1 MSILDALR
9 VQKAEQK
16 SVRDLAQLPQQ
27 LIIQMAQRGD
37 IPAEVAPVV
46 INEKARMAK
55 EMANLQAMM
64 AQGGGQQ
71 PTVMEQ
77 AMMTNAQA
85 EAPPRPQAP
94 QAPQGMPQG
103 IPGTM
108 PTPELQAAGVSALPT
123 GQMFNQQNFA
133 GGGIVAFAG
142 EGRSDVSLADIIDQ
156 QQRQDP
162 SFAGMFAPEEAPKDM
177 AGFRRRYA
185 SLADALKEVQEATG
199 PMRGMSAEELAYQE
213 YLSKN
218 KPRSEA
224 EASQSAWM
232 RALEAGLGI
241 MGGTSPYALTNIGKG
256 AETAVKGF
264 SEDVKERRKGELS
277 SMAAAAQQARQKRLE
292 GIEDVK
298 SAQHLLEKDMEAEY
312 RHAVLNKDTD
322 WMRRYNSF
330 LPEIMQQFGTD
341 NPDDPRVKA
350 ATARKVDESI
360 GLAGQ
365 RVSTQQT
372 SIDAQNRR
380 EASNYVEARLGKQAN
395 PEALKMRRLEQED
408 KKNGTN
414 TATAYR
420 DQLFIEAFGRI
431 TRGETLS
438 GPIGGGAK
446 PEAKSE
452 AKGETKPTTLPPA
465 AKAQLKEGFV
475 TTFSN
480 GQKWT
485 LRNGQP
491 EQVQ

>member
-64 AQGGGQQ
+64 SQGGGQQ

-123 GQMFNQQNFA
+123 NQMFNQQNFA

-142 EGRSDVSLADIIDQ
+142 EGRSDVDLGEIISQ

-162 SFAGMFAPEEAPKDM
+162 SFAGMFAPTEQPATEEG
-177 AGFRRRYA
+177 GFRRRYA
-185 SLADALKEVQEATG
+185 SLSEAIADAQKARSEYRT
-199 PMRGMSAEELAYQE
+199 PTAEEQAFMEYQ
-213 YLSKN
+213 KGQ
-218 KPRSEA
+218 KPRSKA
-224 EASQSAWM
+224 EMEQQGWM
-232 RALEAGLGI
+232 RALEAGLGM

-256 AETAVKGF
+256 AESAVKGYG
-264 SEDVKERRKGELS
+264 EDVKEQRKKEG
-277 SMAAAAQQARQKRLE
+277 AALQTAAEQARRQRLE
-292 GIEDVK
+292 KLEDVAAGEK
-298 SAQHLLEKDMEAEY
+298 LYEKDLEAEY
-312 RHAVLNKDTD
+312 RSAVLNKPTD
-322 WMRRYNSF
+322 LDKTTKIYFDDMVAKGADPKDPRVMAAARRKAYEDVG
-330 LPEIMQQFGTD
+330 LAAARVGTQQFGI
-341 NPDDPRVKA
+341 
-350 ATARKVDESI
+350 ES
-360 GLAGQ
+360 
-365 RVSTQQT
+365 
-372 SIDAQNRR
+372 QNRR
-380 EASNYVEARLGKQAN
+380 EASNYVESRLGKQAN
-395 PEALKMRRLEQED
+395 PEALKMRRLESED
-408 KKNGTN
+408 KKNGTD

-420 DQLFIEAFGRI
+420 DQLFSEAYGRI

-438 GPIGGGAK
+438 GALGGAK
-446 PEAKSE
+446 PEPKAE
-452 AKGETKPTTLPPA
+452 AKGEAKPTTLPPA

-480 GQKWT
+480 GQQWT
-485 LRNGQP
+485 LKNGQP
-491 EQVQ
+491 ERVK